1 MYELHLQSLFF
12 GDACHVHQAGT
23 VGAGYVFGTGLD
35 VALHLVLTHLRT
47 DGRLLDGEH
56 TAEAAAFVRT
66 LGLYHLDA
74 FYQLQ
79 QVLDLIELGYVL
91 LAGRTQS
98 QLAYAV
104 TGVVQT
110 HLVGELTQGLVHL
123 HHIVQELH
131 DVHDL
136 AGGGTLVP
144 AFQQTGIVQLDESRA
159 ADRRGDS

>member
-23 VGAGYVFGTGLD
+23 VGAGHVFSTGLD

-98 QLAYAV
+98 QLAYAM

-110 HLVGELTQGLVHL
+110 HLVGELAQGLVHASP
-123 HHIVQELH
+123 HR
-131 DVHDL
+131 
-136 AGGGTLVP
+136 AGTP
-144 AFQQTGIVQLDESRA
+144 
-159 ADRRGDS
+159 RRP